1 MNNQPIGVFDS
12 GLGGLTTV
20 KQLHRLMPEENI
32 IYFGDTGRVPY
43 GSRSREILRKYAQQD
58 MRFLMQRGVKMIIA
72 ACGTVSSTSAD
83 LGERLA
89 VPFTG
94 IITPAA
100 RAALRTTRNG
110 RIGVIA
116 TAATVASEAL
126 PQQIRARD
134 PAVTVVQ
141 QACPLF
147 VPLVEGGFTDPDD
160 PVTVLVA
167 RRYLTPLC
175 ESGIDTLILA
185 CTHYPII
192 APIIGR
198 IMGSSV
204 TLIDSGAETAKWAM
218 DQLAADGLQTD
229 RTTPGTT
236 EYYVTDRVQGFEQ
249 IGGMFL
255 GERLTGDVR
264 HVDVDQL

>member
-1 MNNQPIGVFDS
+1 MNGGAIGVFDS

-20 KQLHRLMPEENI
+20 RQLHRLMPEERI

-58 MRFLMQRGVKMIIA
+58 MAFLMHHQVKMVIA

-83 LGERLA
+83 LGAQLP

-94 IITPAA
+94 IIEPAA
-100 RAALRTTRNG
+100 RAAVQATRTG

-116 TAATVASEAL
+116 TAATIASEAL
-126 PQQIRARD
+126 PRAIRALMPTADVR
-134 PAVTVVQ
+134 Q

-147 VPLVEGGFTDPDD
+147 VPLVEGGFTDPAD
-160 PVTVLVA
+160 PVTRMVA
-167 RRYLTPLC
+167 ERYLAPLR
-175 ESGIDTLILA
+175 GAVDTLILA

-192 APIIGR
+192 APIIGSV
-198 IMGSSV
+198 MGDGV
-204 TLIDSGAETAKWAM
+204 TLIDSGAETARHALRVLESAGLRA
-218 DQLAADGLQTD
+218 DPAA
-229 RTTPGTT
+229 PGGT
-236 EYYVTDRVQGFEQ
+236 EYYVTDRVQDFER
-249 IGGMFL
+249 IGGLFL
-255 GERLTGDVR
+255 GQQLTGDVH

>member
-1 MNNQPIGVFDS
+1 MNGAAIGVFDS

-20 KQLHRLMPEENI
+20 RQLHRLMPEERI

-58 MRFLMQRGVKMIIA
+58 MAFLMHHRVKMVIA

-83 LGERLA
+83 LGARLP

-94 IITPAA
+94 IIEPAA
-100 RAALRTTRNG
+100 RAAVQATRTG

-116 TAATVASEAL
+116 TAATIASEAL
-126 PQQIRARD
+126 PRAIRALMPTADVR
-134 PAVTVVQ
+134 Q

-147 VPLVEGGFTDPDD
+147 VPLVEGGFTDPAD
-160 PVTVLVA
+160 PVTRMVA
-167 RRYLTPLC
+167 ERYLAPLR
-175 ESGIDTLILA
+175 GAVDTLILA

-192 APIIGR
+192 APIIGEV
-198 IMGSSV
+198 MGDGV
-204 TLIDSGAETAKWAM
+204 TLIDSGAETARHALRVLESAGLRA
-218 DQLAADGLQTD
+218 DPAA
-229 RTTPGTT
+229 PGGT
-236 EYYVTDRVQGFEQ
+236 EYYVTDRVQDFER
-249 IGGMFL
+249 IGGLFL
-255 GERLTGDVR
+255 GQQLTGDVH

>member
-1 MNNQPIGVFDS
+1 MNGAAIGVFDS

-20 KQLHRLMPEENI
+20 RQLHRLMPEERI

-58 MRFLMQRGVKMIIA
+58 MAFLMHHQVKMVIA

-83 LGERLA
+83 LGAQLP

-94 IITPAA
+94 IIEPAA
-100 RAALRTTRNG
+100 RAAVQATRTG

-116 TAATVASEAL
+116 TAATIASEAL
-126 PQQIRARD
+126 PRAIRALMPTADVR
-134 PAVTVVQ
+134 Q

-147 VPLVEGGFTDPDD
+147 VPLVEGGFTDPAD
-160 PVTVLVA
+160 PVTRMVA
-167 RRYLTPLC
+167 ERYLAPLR
-175 ESGIDTLILA
+175 GAVDTLILA

-192 APIIGR
+192 APIIGEV
-198 IMGSSV
+198 MGDGV
-204 TLIDSGAETAKWAM
+204 TLIDSGAETARHALRVLESAGLRA
-218 DQLAADGLQTD
+218 DPAA
-229 RTTPGTT
+229 PGGT
-236 EYYVTDRVQGFEQ
+236 EYYVTDRVQDFER
-249 IGGMFL
+249 IGGLFL
-255 GERLTGDVR
+255 GQQLTGDVH

>member
-1 MNNQPIGVFDS
+1 MNGAAIGVFDS

-20 KQLHRLMPEENI
+20 RQLHRLMPEERI

-58 MRFLMQRGVKMIIA
+58 MAFLMHHQVKMVIA

-83 LGERLA
+83 LGAQLP

-94 IITPAA
+94 IIEPAA
-100 RAALRTTRNG
+100 RAAVQAARTG

-116 TAATVASEAL
+116 TAATIASEAL
-126 PQQIRARD
+126 PRAIRALMPTADVR
-134 PAVTVVQ
+134 Q

-147 VPLVEGGFTDPDD
+147 VPLVEGGFTDPAD
-160 PVTVLVA
+160 PVTRMVA
-167 RRYLTPLC
+167 ERYLAPLR
-175 ESGIDTLILA
+175 GAVDTLILA

-192 APIIGR
+192 APIIGEV
-198 IMGSSV
+198 MGDGV
-204 TLIDSGAETAKWAM
+204 TLIDSGAETARHALRVLESAGLRA
-218 DQLAADGLQTD
+218 DPAA
-229 RTTPGTT
+229 PGGT
-236 EYYVTDRVQGFEQ
+236 EYYVTDRVQDFER
-249 IGGMFL
+249 IGGLFL
-255 GERLTGDVR
+255 GQQLTGDVH

>member
-1 MNNQPIGVFDS
+1 MNGAAIGVFDS

-20 KQLHRLMPEENI
+20 RQLHRLMPEERI

-58 MRFLMQRGVKMIIA
+58 MAFLMHHQVKMVIA

-83 LGERLA
+83 LGAQLP

-94 IITPAA
+94 IIEPAA
-100 RAALRTTRNG
+100 RAAVQVTRTG

-116 TAATVASEAL
+116 TAATIASEAL
-126 PQQIRARD
+126 PRAIRALMPTADVR
-134 PAVTVVQ
+134 Q

-147 VPLVEGGFTDPDD
+147 VPLVEGGFTDPAD
-160 PVTVLVA
+160 PVTRMVA
-167 RRYLTPLC
+167 ERYLAPLR
-175 ESGIDTLILA
+175 GAVDTLILA

-192 APIIGR
+192 APIIGEV
-198 IMGSSV
+198 MGDGV
-204 TLIDSGAETAKWAM
+204 TLIDSGAETARHARPVLESAGLRA
-218 DQLAADGLQTD
+218 DPAA
-229 RTTPGTT
+229 PGGT
-236 EYYVTDRVQGFEQ
+236 EYYVTDRVQDFER
-249 IGGMFL
+249 IGGLFL
-255 GERLTGDVR
+255 GQQLTGDVH

>member
-1 MNNQPIGVFDS
+1 MNGAAIGVFDS

-20 KQLHRLMPEENI
+20 RQLHRLMPEERI

-58 MRFLMQRGVKMIIA
+58 MAFLMHHQVKMVIA

-83 LGERLA
+83 LGAQLP

-94 IITPAA
+94 IIEPAA
-100 RAALRTTRNG
+100 RAAVQATRTG

-116 TAATVASEAL
+116 TAATIASEAL
-126 PQQIRARD
+126 PRAIRALMPTADVR
-134 PAVTVVQ
+134 Q

-147 VPLVEGGFTDPDD
+147 VPLVEGGFTDSAD
-160 PVTVLVA
+160 PVTRMVA
-167 RRYLTPLC
+167 ERYLAPLR
-175 ESGIDTLILA
+175 GAVDTLILA

-192 APIIGR
+192 APIIGEV
-198 IMGSSV
+198 MGDGV
-204 TLIDSGAETAKWAM
+204 TLIDSGAETARHALRVLESAGLRA
-218 DQLAADGLQTD
+218 DPAA
-229 RTTPGTT
+229 PGGT
-236 EYYVTDRVQGFEQ
+236 EYYVTDRVQDFER
-249 IGGMFL
+249 IGGLFL
-255 GERLTGDVR
+255 GQQLTGDVH

>member
-1 MNNQPIGVFDS
+1 MNGAAIGVFDS

-20 KQLHRLMPEENI
+20 RQLHRLMPEERI

-58 MRFLMQRGVKMIIA
+58 MAFLMHHQVKMVIA

-83 LGERLA
+83 LGAQLP

-94 IITPAA
+94 IIEPAA
-100 RAALRTTRNG
+100 RAAVQATRTG

-116 TAATVASEAL
+116 TAATIASEAL
-126 PQQIRARD
+126 PRAIRALLPTADVR
-134 PAVTVVQ
+134 Q

-147 VPLVEGGFTDPDD
+147 VPLVEGGFTDPAD
-160 PVTVLVA
+160 PVTRMVA
-167 RRYLTPLC
+167 ERYLAPLR
-175 ESGIDTLILA
+175 GVVDTLILA

-192 APIIGR
+192 APIIGEV
-198 IMGSSV
+198 MGDGV
-204 TLIDSGAETAKWAM
+204 TLIDSGAETARHALRVLESAGLRA
-218 DQLAADGLQTD
+218 DPAA
-229 RTTPGTT
+229 PGGT
-236 EYYVTDRVQGFEQ
+236 EYYVTDRVQDFER
-249 IGGMFL
+249 IGGLFL
-255 GERLTGDVR
+255 GQQLTGDVH

>member
-1 MNNQPIGVFDS
+1 MNGAAIGVFDS

-20 KQLHRLMPEENI
+20 RQLHRLMPEERI

-58 MRFLMQRGVKMIIA
+58 MAFLMHHRVKMVIA

-83 LGERLA
+83 LGAQLP

-94 IITPAA
+94 IIEPAA
-100 RAALRTTRNG
+100 RAAVQATRTG

-116 TAATVASEAL
+116 TAATIASEAL
-126 PQQIRARD
+126 PRAIRALLPTADVR
-134 PAVTVVQ
+134 Q

-147 VPLVEGGFTDPDD
+147 VPLVEGGFTDPAD
-160 PVTVLVA
+160 PVTRMVA
-167 RRYLTPLC
+167 ERYLAPLR
-175 ESGIDTLILA
+175 GAVDTLILA

-192 APIIGR
+192 APIIGEV
-198 IMGSSV
+198 MGDGV
-204 TLIDSGAETAKWAM
+204 TLIDSGAETARHALRVLESAGLRA
-218 DQLAADGLQTD
+218 DPAA
-229 RTTPGTT
+229 PGGT
-236 EYYVTDRVQGFEQ
+236 EYYVTDRVQDFER
-249 IGGMFL
+249 IGGLFL
-255 GERLTGDVR
+255 GQQLTGDVH

>member
-1 MNNQPIGVFDS
+1 MNDRAIGVFDS

-20 KQLHRLMPEENI
+20 RQLHRLMPEEHI

-43 GSRSREILRKYAQQD
+43 GSRSHEILRKYAQQD
-58 MRFLMQRGVKMIIA
+58 MAFLMHHQVKMVVA

-83 LGERLA
+83 LGDRLP

-100 RAALRTTRNG
+100 QAAVRATRSG

-116 TAATVASEAL
+116 TAATVASAAL
-126 PQQIRARD
+126 PRAIGALRPD
-134 PAVTVVQ
+134 AAVFQ

-147 VPLVEGGFTDPDD
+147 VPLVEGGFTDPSD
-160 PVTVLVA
+160 PVTRMVVE
-167 RRYLTPLC
+167 RYLSPLR
-175 ESGIDTLILA
+175 EKRIDTLILA

-192 APIIGR
+192 APIIGQV
-198 IMGSSV
+198 MGDDV
-204 TLIDSGAETAKWAM
+204 TLIDSGAETARHA
-218 DQLAADGLQTD
+218 LHLLTAAGLRTD
-229 RTTPGTT
+229 RTEPGETA
-236 EYYVTDRVQGFEQ
+236 YYVTDRVQDFER
-249 IGGMFL
+249 IGGLFL
-255 GERLTGDVR
+255 GRQLTGDVH

>member
-1 MNNQPIGVFDS
+1 MNGAAIGVFDS

-20 KQLHRLMPEENI
+20 RQLHRLMPEERI

-58 MRFLMQRGVKMIIA
+58 MAFLMHHQVKMVIA

-83 LGERLA
+83 LGAQLP

-94 IITPAA
+94 IIEPAA
-100 RAALRTTRNG
+100 RAAVQATRTG

-116 TAATVASEAL
+116 TAATIASEAL
-126 PQQIRARD
+126 PRAIRALLPTADVR
-134 PAVTVVQ
+134 Q

-147 VPLVEGGFTDPDD
+147 VPLVEGGFTDPAD
-160 PVTVLVA
+160 PVTRMVA
-167 RRYLTPLC
+167 ERYLAPLR
-175 ESGIDTLILA
+175 GAVDTLILA

-192 APIIGR
+192 APIIGEV
-198 IMGSSV
+198 MGDGV
-204 TLIDSGAETAKWAM
+204 TLIDSGAETARHALRVLESAGLRA
-218 DQLAADGLQTD
+218 DPAA
-229 RTTPGTT
+229 PGGT
-236 EYYVTDRVQGFEQ
+236 EYYVTDRVQDFER
-249 IGGMFL
+249 IGGLFL
-255 GERLTGDVR
+255 GQQLTGDVH

>member
-1 MNNQPIGVFDS
+1 MNGAAIGVFDS

-20 KQLHRLMPEENI
+20 RQLHRLMPEERI

-58 MRFLMQRGVKMIIA
+58 MAFLMHHQVKMVIA

-83 LGERLA
+83 LGAQLP

-94 IITPAA
+94 IIEPAA
-100 RAALRTTRNG
+100 RAAVQATRTG

-116 TAATVASEAL
+116 TAATIASEAL
-126 PQQIRARD
+126 PRAIRALL
-134 PAVTVVQ
+134 PTAAVYS

-147 VPLVEGGFTDPDD
+147 VPLVEGGFTDPAD
-160 PVTVLVA
+160 PVTRMVA
-167 RRYLTPLC
+167 ERYLAPLR
-175 ESGIDTLILA
+175 GAVDTLILA

-192 APIIGR
+192 APIIGEV
-198 IMGSSV
+198 MGDGV
-204 TLIDSGAETAKWAM
+204 TLIDSGAETARHALRVLESAGLRA
-218 DQLAADGLQTD
+218 DPAA
-229 RTTPGTT
+229 PGGT
-236 EYYVTDRVQGFEQ
+236 EYYVTDRVQDFER
-249 IGGMFL
+249 IGGLFL
-255 GERLTGDVR
+255 GQQLTGDVH

>member
-1 MNNQPIGVFDS
+1 MNGAAIGVFDS

-20 KQLHRLMPEENI
+20 RQLHRLMPEERI

-58 MRFLMQRGVKMIIA
+58 MAFLMHHQVKMVIA

-83 LGERLA
+83 LGTQLP

-94 IITPAA
+94 IIEPAA
-100 RAALRTTRNG
+100 RAAVQATRTG

-116 TAATVASEAL
+116 TAATIASEAL
-126 PQQIRARD
+126 PRAIRALMPTADVR
-134 PAVTVVQ
+134 Q

-147 VPLVEGGFTDPDD
+147 VPLVEGGFTDPAD
-160 PVTVLVA
+160 PVTRMVA
-167 RRYLTPLC
+167 ERYLAPLR
-175 ESGIDTLILA
+175 GAVDTLILA

-192 APIIGR
+192 APIIGEV
-198 IMGSSV
+198 MGDGV
-204 TLIDSGAETAKWAM
+204 TLIDSGAETARHALRVLESAGLRA
-218 DQLAADGLQTD
+218 DPAA
-229 RTTPGTT
+229 PGGT
-236 EYYVTDRVQGFEQ
+236 EYYVTDRVQDFER
-249 IGGMFL
+249 IGGLFL
-255 GERLTGDVR
+255 GQQLTGDVH

>member
-1 MNNQPIGVFDS
+1 MNGAAIGVFDS

-20 KQLHRLMPEENI
+20 RQLHRLMPEERI

-58 MRFLMQRGVKMIIA
+58 MAFLMHHQVKMVIA

-83 LGERLA
+83 LGAQLP

-94 IITPAA
+94 IIEPAA
-100 RAALRTTRNG
+100 RAAVQATRTG

-116 TAATVASEAL
+116 TAATIASEAL
-126 PQQIRARD
+126 PRAIRALLPTADVR
-134 PAVTVVQ
+134 Q

-147 VPLVEGGFTDPDD
+147 VPLVEGGFTDPAD
-160 PVTVLVA
+160 PVTRMVA
-167 RRYLTPLC
+167 ERYLAPLR
-175 ESGIDTLILA
+175 GAVDTLILA

-192 APIIGR
+192 APIIGEV
-198 IMGSSV
+198 MGDGV
-204 TLIDSGAETAKWAM
+204 TLIDSGAETARHALRVLESAGLRA
-218 DQLAADGLQTD
+218 DPAA
-229 RTTPGTT
+229 PGGT
-236 EYYVTDRVQGFEQ
+236 EYYVTDRVQEFER
-249 IGGMFL
+249 IGGLFL
-255 GERLTGDVR
+255 GQQLTGDVH

>member
-1 MNNQPIGVFDS
+1 MNGAAIGVFDS

-20 KQLHRLMPEENI
+20 RQLHWLMPEERI

-58 MRFLMQRGVKMIIA
+58 MAFLMHHQVKMVIA

-83 LGERLA
+83 LGAQLP

-94 IITPAA
+94 IIEPAA
-100 RAALRTTRNG
+100 RAAVQATRTG

-116 TAATVASEAL
+116 TAATIASEAL
-126 PQQIRARD
+126 PRAIRALMPTADVR
-134 PAVTVVQ
+134 Q

-147 VPLVEGGFTDPDD
+147 VPLVEGGFTDPAD
-160 PVTVLVA
+160 PVTRMVA
-167 RRYLTPLC
+167 ERYLAPLR
-175 ESGIDTLILA
+175 GAVDTLILA

-192 APIIGR
+192 APIIGEV
-198 IMGSSV
+198 MGDGV
-204 TLIDSGAETAKWAM
+204 TLIDSGAETARHALRVLESAGLRA
-218 DQLAADGLQTD
+218 DPAA
-229 RTTPGTT
+229 PGGT
-236 EYYVTDRVQGFEQ
+236 EYYVTDRVQDFER
-249 IGGMFL
+249 IGGLFL
-255 GERLTGDVR
+255 GQQLTGDVH

>member
-1 MNNQPIGVFDS
+1 MNGAAIGVFDS

-20 KQLHRLMPEENI
+20 RQLHRLMPEERI

-58 MRFLMQRGVKMIIA
+58 MAFLMHHQVKMVIA

-83 LGERLA
+83 LGAQLP

-94 IITPAA
+94 IIEPAA
-100 RAALRTTRNG
+100 RAAVQATRTG

-116 TAATVASEAL
+116 TAATIASEAL
-126 PQQIRARD
+126 PRAIRALMPTADVR
-134 PAVTVVQ
+134 Q

-147 VPLVEGGFTDPDD
+147 VPLVEGGFTDPAD
-160 PVTVLVA
+160 PVTRMVA
-167 RRYLTPLC
+167 ERYLAPLR
-175 ESGIDTLILA
+175 GAVDTLILA

-192 APIIGR
+192 APIIGEV
-198 IMGSSV
+198 MGGGV
-204 TLIDSGAETAKWAM
+204 TLIDSGAETARHALRVLESAGLRA
-218 DQLAADGLQTD
+218 DPAA
-229 RTTPGTT
+229 PGGT
-236 EYYVTDRVQGFEQ
+236 EYYVTDRVQDFER
-249 IGGMFL
+249 IGGLFL
-255 GERLTGDVR
+255 GQQLTGDVH

>member
-1 MNNQPIGVFDS
+1 MNGAAIGVFDS

-20 KQLHRLMPEENI
+20 RQLHRLMPEERI

-58 MRFLMQRGVKMIIA
+58 MAFLMHHQVKMVIA

-83 LGERLA
+83 LGAQLP

-94 IITPAA
+94 IIEPAA
-100 RAALRTTRNG
+100 RAAVQATRTG

-116 TAATVASEAL
+116 TAATIASEAL
-126 PQQIRARD
+126 PRAIRTLLPTADVR
-134 PAVTVVQ
+134 Q

-147 VPLVEGGFTDPDD
+147 VPLVEGGFTDPAD
-160 PVTVLVA
+160 PVTRMVA
-167 RRYLTPLC
+167 ERYLAPLR
-175 ESGIDTLILA
+175 GAVDTLILA

-192 APIIGR
+192 APIIGEV
-198 IMGSSV
+198 MGDGV
-204 TLIDSGAETAKWAM
+204 TLIDSGAETARHALRVLESAGLRA
-218 DQLAADGLQTD
+218 DPAA
-229 RTTPGTT
+229 PGGT
-236 EYYVTDRVQGFEQ
+236 EYYVTDRVQDFER
-249 IGGMFL
+249 IGGLFL
-255 GERLTGDVR
+255 GQQLTGDVH

>member
-1 MNNQPIGVFDS
+1 MNGAAIGVFDS

-20 KQLHRLMPEENI
+20 RQLHRLMPEERI

-58 MRFLMQRGVKMIIA
+58 MAFLMHHRVKMVIA

-83 LGERLA
+83 LGAQLP

-94 IITPAA
+94 IIEPAA
-100 RAALRTTRNG
+100 RAAVQATRTG

-116 TAATVASEAL
+116 TAATIASEAL
-126 PQQIRARD
+126 PRAIRALMPTADVR
-134 PAVTVVQ
+134 Q

-147 VPLVEGGFTDPDD
+147 VPLVEGGFTDPAD
-160 PVTVLVA
+160 PVTRMVA
-167 RRYLTPLC
+167 ERYLAPLR
-175 ESGIDTLILA
+175 GAVDTLILA

-192 APIIGR
+192 APIIGEV
-198 IMGSSV
+198 MGDGV
-204 TLIDSGAETAKWAM
+204 TLIDSGAETARHALRVLESAGLRA
-218 DQLAADGLQTD
+218 DPAA
-229 RTTPGTT
+229 PGGT
-236 EYYVTDRVQGFEQ
+236 EYYVTDRVQDFER
-249 IGGMFL
+249 IGGLFL
-255 GERLTGDVR
+255 GQQLTGDVH

>member
-1 MNNQPIGVFDS
+1 MNGAAIGVFDS

-20 KQLHRLMPEENI
+20 RQLHRLMPEERI

-58 MRFLMQRGVKMIIA
+58 MAFLMHHQVKMVIA

-83 LGERLA
+83 LGAQLP

-94 IITPAA
+94 IIEPAA
-100 RAALRTTRNG
+100 RAAVQATRTG

-116 TAATVASEAL
+116 TAATIASEAL
-126 PQQIRARD
+126 PRAIRALMPTADVR
-134 PAVTVVQ
+134 Q

-147 VPLVEGGFTDPDD
+147 VPLVEGGFTDPAD
-160 PVTVLVA
+160 PVTRMVA
-167 RRYLTPLC
+167 ERYLAPLR
-175 ESGIDTLILA
+175 GAVDTLILA

-192 APIIGR
+192 APIIGEV
-198 IMGSSV
+198 MGDGV
-204 TLIDSGAETAKWAM
+204 TLIDSGAETARRARQVLESAGLRA
-218 DQLAADGLQTD
+218 DPAA
-229 RTTPGTT
+229 PGGT
-236 EYYVTDRVQGFEQ
+236 EYYVTDRVQDFER
-249 IGGMFL
+249 IGGLFL
-255 GERLTGDVR
+255 GQQLTGDVH

>member
-1 MNNQPIGVFDS
+1 MNGAAIGVFDS

-20 KQLHRLMPEENI
+20 RQLHRLMPEERI

-58 MRFLMQRGVKMIIA
+58 MAFLMHHQVKMVIA

-83 LGERLA
+83 LGARLP

-94 IITPAA
+94 IIEPAA
-100 RAALRTTRNG
+100 RAAVQATRTG

-116 TAATVASEAL
+116 TAATIASEAL
-126 PQQIRARD
+126 PRAIRALMPTADVR
-134 PAVTVVQ
+134 Q

-147 VPLVEGGFTDPDD
+147 VPLVEGGFTDPAD
-160 PVTVLVA
+160 PVTRMVA
-167 RRYLTPLC
+167 ERYLAPLR
-175 ESGIDTLILA
+175 GAVDTLILA

-192 APIIGR
+192 APIIGEV
-198 IMGSSV
+198 MGDGV
-204 TLIDSGAETAKWAM
+204 TLIDSGAETARHALRVLESAGLRA
-218 DQLAADGLQTD
+218 DPAA
-229 RTTPGTT
+229 PGGT
-236 EYYVTDRVQGFEQ
+236 EYYVTDRVQDFER
-249 IGGMFL
+249 IGGLFL
-255 GERLTGDVR
+255 GQQLTGDVH

>member
-1 MNNQPIGVFDS
+1 MNGAAIGVFDS

-20 KQLHRLMPEENI
+20 RQLHRLMPEERI

-58 MRFLMQRGVKMIIA
+58 MAFLMHHRVKMVIA

-83 LGERLA
+83 LGAQLS

-94 IITPAA
+94 IIEPAA
-100 RAALRTTRNG
+100 RAAVQATRTG

-116 TAATVASEAL
+116 TAATIASEAL
-126 PQQIRARD
+126 PRAIRALMPTADVR
-134 PAVTVVQ
+134 Q

-147 VPLVEGGFTDPDD
+147 VPLVEGGFTDPAD
-160 PVTVLVA
+160 PVTRMVA
-167 RRYLTPLC
+167 ERYLAPLR
-175 ESGIDTLILA
+175 GAVDTLILA

-192 APIIGR
+192 APIIGEV
-198 IMGSSV
+198 MGDGV
-204 TLIDSGAETAKWAM
+204 TLIDSGAETARHALRVLESAGLRA
-218 DQLAADGLQTD
+218 DPAA
-229 RTTPGTT
+229 PGGT
-236 EYYVTDRVQGFEQ
+236 EYYVTDRVQDFER
-249 IGGMFL
+249 IGGLFL
-255 GERLTGDVR
+255 GQQLTGDVH

>member
-1 MNNQPIGVFDS
+1 MNGAAIGVFDS

-20 KQLHRLMPEENI
+20 RQLHRLMPEERI

-58 MRFLMQRGVKMIIA
+58 MAFLMHHQVKMVIA

-83 LGERLA
+83 LGAQLP

-94 IITPAA
+94 IIEPAA
-100 RAALRTTRNG
+100 RAAVQATRTG

-116 TAATVASEAL
+116 TAATIASEAL
-126 PQQIRARD
+126 PRAIRALLPTADVR
-134 PAVTVVQ
+134 Q

-147 VPLVEGGFTDPDD
+147 VPLVEGGFTDPAD
-160 PVTVLVA
+160 PVTRMVA
-167 RRYLTPLC
+167 ERYLAPLR
-175 ESGIDTLILA
+175 GAVDTLILA

-192 APIIGR
+192 APIIGSV
-198 IMGSSV
+198 MGDGV
-204 TLIDSGAETAKWAM
+204 TLIDSGAETARHARQVLESAGLRA
-218 DQLAADGLQTD
+218 DPAA
-229 RTTPGTT
+229 PGGT
-236 EYYVTDRVQGFEQ
+236 EYYVTDRVQDFER
-249 IGGMFL
+249 IGGLFL
-255 GERLTGDVR
+255 GQQLTGDVH

>member
-1 MNNQPIGVFDS
+1 MNGGAIGVFDS

-20 KQLHRLMPEENI
+20 RQLHRLMPEERI

-58 MRFLMQRGVKMIIA
+58 MAFLMHHQVKMVIA

-83 LGERLA
+83 LGAQLP

-94 IITPAA
+94 IIEPAA
-100 RAALRTTRNG
+100 RAAVQATRSG

-116 TAATVASEAL
+116 TAATIASEAL
-126 PQQIRARD
+126 PRAIRALMPTADVR
-134 PAVTVVQ
+134 Q

-147 VPLVEGGFTDPDD
+147 VPLVEGGFTDPAD
-160 PVTVLVA
+160 PVTRMVA
-167 RRYLTPLC
+167 ERYLAPLR
-175 ESGIDTLILA
+175 GAVDTLILA

-192 APIIGR
+192 APIIGEV
-198 IMGSSV
+198 IGDGV
-204 TLIDSGAETAKWAM
+204 TLIDSGAETARHALRVLESAGLRA
-218 DQLAADGLQTD
+218 DPAA
-229 RTTPGTT
+229 PGGT
-236 EYYVTDRVQGFEQ
+236 EYYVTDRVQDFER
-249 IGGMFL
+249 IGGLFL
-255 GERLTGDVR
+255 GQQLTGDVH

>member
-1 MNNQPIGVFDS
+1 MNGAAIGVFDS

-20 KQLHRLMPEENI
+20 RQLHRLMPEERI

-58 MRFLMQRGVKMIIA
+58 MAFLMHHQVKMVIA

-83 LGERLA
+83 LGAQLP

-94 IITPAA
+94 IIEPAA
-100 RAALRTTRNG
+100 RAAVQATRSG

-116 TAATVASEAL
+116 TAATIASEAL
-126 PQQIRARD
+126 PRAIRALMPTADVR
-134 PAVTVVQ
+134 Q

-147 VPLVEGGFTDPDD
+147 VPLVEGGFTDPAD
-160 PVTVLVA
+160 PVTRMVA
-167 RRYLTPLC
+167 ERYLAPLR
-175 ESGIDTLILA
+175 GAVDTLILA

-192 APIIGR
+192 APIIGEV
-198 IMGSSV
+198 MGDGV
-204 TLIDSGAETAKWAM
+204 TLIDSGAETARHALRVLESAGLRA
-218 DQLAADGLQTD
+218 DPAA
-229 RTTPGTT
+229 PGGT
-236 EYYVTDRVQGFEQ
+236 EYYVTDRVQDFER
-249 IGGMFL
+249 IGGLFL
-255 GERLTGDVR
+255 GQQLTGDVH

>member
-1 MNNQPIGVFDS
+1 MNGAAIGVFDS

-20 KQLHRLMPEENI
+20 RQLHRLMPEERI

-58 MRFLMQRGVKMIIA
+58 MAFLMHHQVKMVIA

-83 LGERLA
+83 LGAQLP

-94 IITPAA
+94 IIEPAA
-100 RAALRTTRNG
+100 RAAVQATRTG

-116 TAATVASEAL
+116 TAATIASEAL
-126 PQQIRARD
+126 PRAIRALMPTADVR
-134 PAVTVVQ
+134 Q

-147 VPLVEGGFTDPDD
+147 VPLVEGGFTDPAD
-160 PVTVLVA
+160 PVTRMVA
-167 RRYLTPLC
+167 ERYLAPLR
-175 ESGIDTLILA
+175 GAVDTLILA

-192 APIIGR
+192 APIIGEV
-198 IMGSSV
+198 MGDGV
-204 TLIDSGAETAKWAM
+204 TLIDSGAETARHALRVLESAGLRA
-218 DQLAADGLQTD
+218 DPAA
-229 RTTPGTT
+229 PGGT
-236 EYYVTDRVQGFEQ
+236 EYYVTDRVQDFER
-249 IGGMFL
+249 IGGLFL
-255 GERLTGDVR
+255 GQQLTGDVY

>member
-1 MNNQPIGVFDS
+1 MNGAAIGVFDS

-20 KQLHRLMPEENI
+20 RQLHRLMPEERI

-58 MRFLMQRGVKMIIA
+58 MAFLMHHRVKMVIA

-83 LGERLA
+83 LGAQLP

-94 IITPAA
+94 IIEPAA
-100 RAALRTTRNG
+100 RAAVQATRTG

-116 TAATVASEAL
+116 TAATIASEAL
-126 PQQIRARD
+126 PRAIRALMPTADVR
-134 PAVTVVQ
+134 Q

-147 VPLVEGGFTDPDD
+147 VPLVEGGFTDPAD
-160 PVTVLVA
+160 PVTRMVA
-167 RRYLTPLC
+167 ERYLAPLR
-175 ESGIDTLILA
+175 GAVDTLILA

-192 APIIGR
+192 APIIGDV
-198 IMGSSV
+198 MGDGV
-204 TLIDSGAETAKWAM
+204 TLIDSGAETARHALRVLESAGLRA
-218 DQLAADGLQTD
+218 DPAA
-229 RTTPGTT
+229 PGGT
-236 EYYVTDRVQGFEQ
+236 EYYVTDRVQDFER
-249 IGGMFL
+249 IGGLFL
-255 GERLTGDVR
+255 GQQLTGDVH

>member
-1 MNNQPIGVFDS
+1 MDKRAIGVFDS

-20 KQLHRLMPEENI
+20 RQLHRLMPEERI

-58 MRFLMQRGVKMIIA
+58 MAFLMHHQVKMVIA

-83 LGERLA
+83 LGAQLP

-94 IITPAA
+94 IIEPAA
-100 RAALRTTRNG
+100 RAAVQATRTG

-116 TAATVASEAL
+116 TAATIASEAL
-126 PQQIRARD
+126 PRAIRALIPTADVR
-134 PAVTVVQ
+134 Q

-147 VPLVEGGFTDPDD
+147 VPLVESGFTDPAD
-160 PVTVLVA
+160 PVTRMVA
-167 RRYLTPLC
+167 ERYLAPLR
-175 ESGIDTLILA
+175 GAVDTLILA

-192 APIIGR
+192 APIIGEV
-198 IMGSSV
+198 MGDGV
-204 TLIDSGAETAKWAM
+204 TLIDSGAETARHALRVLESAGLRA
-218 DQLAADGLQTD
+218 DPAA
-229 RTTPGTT
+229 PGGT
-236 EYYVTDRVQGFEQ
+236 EYYVTDRVQDFER
-249 IGGMFL
+249 IGGLFL
-255 GERLTGDVR
+255 GQQLTGDVH